1 VWDGHVDGLRLSIL
15 DVHGSTPERLTWEDG
30 DGKTIE
36 THISEIVVE
45 LITTAEIQ
53 YRESCARRH
62 GWLMEQKEVVK
73 TRIEQER
80 RLAEV
85 AASNQAN
92 ALAKEQLHELFKMV
106 ENLRHAQEIR
116 TLVKA
121 MKDMSHDFSNLPAKD
136 RFENWSRW
144 ALAQADELDPVRR
157 ISDLFD

>member
-1 VWDGHVDGLRLSIL
+1 VTDVQSDG
-15 DVHGSTPERLTWEDG
+15 E
-30 DGKTIE
+30 GKTIE

-62 GWLMEQKEVVK
+62 AWLMEQKEVVK
-73 TRIEQER
+73 NRIDQER
-80 RLAEV
+80 QLAEV
-85 AASNQAN
+85 AANNQAI
-92 ALAKEQLHELFKMV
+92 ALAKEQLHELFKMG

-121 MKDMSHDFSNLPAKD
+121 MRDISHDFSNPRAKD